1 MDGTDWLRWLSLPA
15 KCGEG
20 HPWEAG
26 RLNVSWGTCDCLALT
41 RSHYGHVLVTCEH
54 PGCSETW
61 QTDVDTIIGV
71 IEDRQRAPTGSDHR
85 AMAVLDPAYPM
96 LRQASAHQMTLLKA
110 SHPSAARLAVLR
122 SWIQDCISAVQTAGK
137 LAALLGR
144 RLEEPHVN
152 DIAGQ
157 LAAMLDAFHLYAS
170 TLESFRSTCR
180 AATGSPQRQP
190 AALSAIAEDE
200 VALLGYRA
208 ALRTSMQQLITLLD
222 PDR

>member
-26 RLNVSWGTCDCLALT
+26 QLNVSWGTCDCLALT
-41 RSHYGHVLVTCEH
+41 RSHYGHVLVTCGH

-71 IEDRQRAPTGSDHR
+71 IEDRERAAIGSDCP
-85 AMAVLDPAYPM
+85 AMAVLDPAYPL
-96 LRQASAHQMTLLKA
+96 LRQAFAHQMTLLKA

-122 SWIQDCISAVQTAGK
+122 SWIQDCISAVHTAGR

-170 TLESFRSTCR
+170 TLERFRSTHR